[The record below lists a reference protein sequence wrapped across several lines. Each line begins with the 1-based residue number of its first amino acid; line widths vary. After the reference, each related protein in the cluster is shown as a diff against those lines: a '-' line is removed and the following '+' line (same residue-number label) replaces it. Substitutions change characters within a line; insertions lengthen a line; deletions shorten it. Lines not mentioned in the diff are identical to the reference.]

1 MDISWLYF
9 IIIFHS
15 LQCPSDFREML
26 QGVLLC
32 HRLGLSSEEMENPG
46 CSLCAVWALAF
57 GHGDFFWEVKTVYRS
72 LASFV
77 SRHLP
82 YSIGLCFCALSFSA
96 SAGLVMGEV
105 FFMGSKSKEKCSHPG
120 HSRWSQRSDS
130 RMEIVMQRSSV
141 MGALSQGLEIQL
153 GGGISK

>member
-1 MDISWLYF
+1 MDISWLCF

-15 LQCPSDFREML
+15 LQCPSDLREML

-32 HRLGLSSEEMENPG
+32 HRLGLSAEEMENPG
-46 CSLCAVWALAF
+46 CSSCAIWALAF

-72 LASFV
+72 LTSFV
-77 SRHLP
+77 SRCLP
-82 YSIGLCFCALSFSA
+82 YSTGLCFCALLFRA

-120 HSRWSQRSDS
+120 HSHWSQRSYS
-130 RMEIVMQRSSV
+130 GTETVMQRSSV
-141 MGALSQGLEIQL
+141 MGVLSQGLAIQWRE
-153 GGGISK
+153 GDF